1 MSLSLIKE
9 LKEGECSAHE
19 SRDDAKTD
27 ANDTMPPL
35 NVSECE
41 EQEKRSASDEPI
53 KEGENR
59 AGNFMANNETSVN
72 DHMISQDRKPDQ
84 LEQVSSPFEGS
95 PKISVN
101 TNPEQTINALVGIE
115 KTLIASN
122 ETPAKNCKEILT
134 MMVRYCM
141 CCLLS
146 CHLLDQILINI
157 SSCTQFEGSAK
168 NKRKKE
174 EDEVRAHDEVLY
186 LMYSQQCP
194 YQILYLC
201 ILDNQRKW

>member
-1 MSLSLIKE
+1 M
-9 LKEGECSAHE
+9 
-19 SRDDAKTD
+19 
-27 ANDTMPPL
+27 
-35 NVSECE
+35 
-41 EQEKRSASDEPI
+41 
-53 KEGENR
+53 
-59 AGNFMANNETSVN
+59 
-72 DHMISQDRKPDQ
+72 
-84 LEQVSSPFEGS
+84 
-95 PKISVN
+95 SVN
-101 TNPEQTINALVGIE
+101 TTPEQTINALVGIE
-115 KTLIASN
+115 KTLIAAN
-122 ETPAKNCKEILT
+122 ETPARSCKAILT

-146 CHLLDQILINI
+146 CHLLDQILINT

-201 ILDNQRKW
+201 ILDNQRKWRKMR